1 MKETWLMLVRIML
14 IITTSL
20 VMMSCA
26 TPTGP
31 APVSSI
37 SKFQKHKYP
46 KKLSGTQYK
55 VQKGDTLYSIAFAAG
70 LSVNQLSKI
79 NNIKPPYII
88 NVGKTLM
95 LVNKKPTA
103 KVANKTAAAER
114 WRKKV
119 AEQKKA
125 KYSKIVVK
133 KKPIQKK
140 PEKVKKVVVPVSK
153 KDEFAKKISKWIWPA
168 KGRVVSRYSVVKQ
181 GNKGIDIAGLK
192 GSNIVSAAAGK
203 VVYAGNA
210 LKGYGNLIIIKHN
223 GDYLSAY
230 AHNETILVKE
240 KQRIKQGQVIAKM
253 GNSESSRVQ
262 LHFEIR
268 FRGKSVNPMNYLPK
282 R

>member
-1 MKETWLMLVRIML
+1 MKQVFLMIVRMML
-14 IITTSL
+14 ISATAL

-26 TPTGP
+26 TSTGP
-31 APVSSI
+31 SPVSSI
-37 SKFQKHKYP
+37 SKFQKYKYP

-55 VQKGDTLYSIAFAAG
+55 VKKGDTLYSIAFAAG
-70 LSVNQLSKI
+70 LTVNELSSI

-95 LVNKKPTA
+95 LVHKKPTTKVVSNTEAA
-103 KVANKTAAAER
+103 KR

-125 KYSKIVVK
+125 QYSKNVVK
-133 KKPIQKK
+133 KKPTKK
-140 PEKVKKVVVPVSK
+140 KSEKVKKVVVPVSK
-153 KDEFAKKISKWIWPA
+153 KDNFAKKISKWIWPA

-223 GDYLSAY
+223 ENYLSAY
-230 AHNETILVKE
+230 AHNETIFVKE

-253 GNSESSRVQ
+253 GNSESNRVQ

-268 FRGKSVNPMNYLPK
+268 FRGKSVNPMSYLPK